1 MRKVRAAS
9 QRSWKRVG
17 FNEASSG
24 WMRKELEALRADGGG
39 AKGFNEASSGWMRK
53 GRYAGLDP
61 SVTWGFNE
69 ASSGWMRKGEILHEF
84 EYPNAVASMRPHP
97 DG

>member
-24 WMRKELEALRADGGG
+24 WMRKELEALRADGLVPW
-39 AKGFNEASSGWMRK
+39 GFYEASSGWWRK
-53 GRYAGLDP
+53 GG
-61 SVTWGFNE
+61 
-69 ASSGWMRKGEILHEF
+69 ILHEF
-84 EYPNAVASMRPHP
+84 ECPTAAASMRPHP